1 MGDKDIPNGTDK
13 ERSDALQRAFDAI
26 RSSDAVLLFTPNTL
40 LPADWQEM
48 WNKAGWSVA
57 TYASS
62 EEIPEQAART
72 SAKSMI
78 ALRWPGSDDAAHA
91 KSMPRKLQNAIT
103 AVGMR
108 GGGHRSASA
117 AKGGVLRRG
126 DFLARLADVIDDP
139 GDDIWALMAIRVD
152 QISQLSSQLD
162 MGAIVQIEE
171 RICARFQAMLNADDA
186 YTIWLE
192 FGFGVLVHRENSKQ
206 IEELARRICVSV
218 AREPFVVGD
227 GPSNITVSI
236 GLALQPIDSVEDGAN
251 HWFASAHAA
260 QAIAHRHGGNRHAG
274 LLTRYYEPIP
284 AERVLII
291 REWVQEAKSGSN
303 VMLDF
308 QPLLP
313 VVMGAEMLYSVH
325 AKLRDYRAPLGGVY
339 RDEFLRIAREAGA
352 MVMIDRL
359 SLFGVFDALE
369 QEAARK
375 RSTRL
380 LVPVEIETL
389 DGNPWRWL
397 EAELRRRQHLAGRLI
412 LEVEASGQMDDPEF
426 AQRLGKLH
434 ELGVRVGLSDRS
446 ESLENLAT
454 WSRLPIDV
462 LRIQVS
468 VVDSMSPV
476 AFRELV
482 APWRAQGRQL
492 VIDSVIDAATMAWF
506 AEIGVDYLRGHA
518 LAAIGPRLDFNLA

>member
-1 MGDKDIPNGTDK
+1 MGDKNIQNAADK

-40 LPADWQEM
+40 LPADWQAM
-48 WNKAGWSVA
+48 WSKAGWSVT

-62 EEIPEQAART
+62 EEIPEQAVRT
-72 SAKSMI
+72 STKSMI
-78 ALRWPGSDDAAHA
+78 ALRWPGADDAAHA
-91 KSMPRKLQNAIT
+91 KSMPRKLQNAIA

-117 AKGGVLRRG
+117 VKGGMLRRG
-126 DFLARLADVIDDP
+126 DFLSRLADVIDDP
-139 GDDIWALMAIRVD
+139 GDDSWVLMAIRVD

-162 MGAIVQIEE
+162 MSATVQIEE
-171 RICARFQAMLNADDA
+171 QISTRFQAMLNADDA

-192 FGFGVLVHRENSKQ
+192 FGFGVLVRRENSKQ
-206 IEELARRICVSV
+206 VEDLAKRICVSV

-227 GPSNITVSI
+227 GPSNITVSA
-236 GLALQPIDSVEDGAN
+236 GLALPPIDDVEDGAN

-274 LLTRYYEPIP
+274 LLTRDYEPIP

-313 VVMGAEMLYSVH
+313 VVMGAEALYSVH

-389 DGNPWRWL
+389 DGKPWQWL
-397 EAELRRRQHLAGRLI
+397 EAELRRRQHLVGRLI
-412 LEVEASGQMDDPEF
+412 LEVEANGQVEDLEL
-426 AQRLGKLH
+426 AQRLGKLR

-446 ESLENLAT
+446 DGLDNLAA

-462 LRIQVS
+462 LRLQVS
-468 VVDSMSPV
+468 AVDSLPPD
-476 AFRELV
+476 AFREQV
-482 APWRAQGRQL
+482 APWRVLGRQL
-492 VIDSVIDAATMAWF
+492 VVDSVEAAATVARF
-506 AEIGVDYLRGHA
+506 AELGVDYLRGHA
-518 LAAIGPRLDFNLA
+518 LAAIGPRLDFNLP